1 MLGWL
6 FYIQPAS
13 CYIKKWLEIKN
24 GIFWQAGMQELKG
37 LFFIVTF
44 KWKEILEIE
53 AESIKDICVR
63 KNIFEDIVTEPY
75 PLDMMN
81 VDRLYIK
88 GHIKL
93 LY

>member
-1 MLGWL
+1 
-6 FYIQPAS
+6 
-13 CYIKKWLEIKN
+13 
-24 GIFWQAGMQELKG
+24 MQELKG

-44 KWKEILEIE
+44 KWKEILETE

-63 KNIFEDIVTEPY
+63 KNIFEDIVAEPY